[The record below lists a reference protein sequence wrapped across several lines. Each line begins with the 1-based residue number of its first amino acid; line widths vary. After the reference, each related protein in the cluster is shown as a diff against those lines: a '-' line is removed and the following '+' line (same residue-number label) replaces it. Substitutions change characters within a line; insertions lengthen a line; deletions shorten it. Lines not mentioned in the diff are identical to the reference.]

1 MTSKDGW
8 HIGSAGIG
16 SNSSPRRPIR
26 TSITHPLQI
35 ATVPVGE
42 NGGRIGVTL
51 CPGKKGPSVFGAP
64 WDRDLAADI
73 TVICEWG
80 ASSVLT
86 LIEPFE
92 FDLLQVRRLPT
103 AVRDAGLVWLHAPI
117 KDVSIPDARFD
128 AAWKTIGPRL
138 INDLRNGRSVVIHCR
153 GGRGRAGLVAA
164 KLLAAMGYDGQ
175 EAIDSIRRYRPGAIE
190 TKEQESYILAT

>member
-1 MTSKDGW
+1 MLEPT
-8 HIGSAGIG
+8 
-16 SNSSPRRPIR
+16 PR
-26 TSITHPLQI
+26 TSITHPLEI
-35 ATVPVGE
+35 ATIPVGE

-73 TVICEWG
+73 TVIREWG
-80 ASSVLT
+80 ATSVLT
-86 LIEPFE
+86 LIEPSE

-117 KDVSIPDARFD
+117 KDVSIPDARFN

-138 INDLRNGRSVVIHCR
+138 TNDLGDGRSVVIHCR
-153 GGRGRAGLVAA
+153 GGLGRAGLVAA
-164 KLLAAMGYDGQ
+164 KLLVMMGQDASL
-175 EAIDSIRRYRPGAIE
+175 AIKKVRSVRPGAIE
-190 TKEQESYILAT
+190 TVEQEHYVSCL